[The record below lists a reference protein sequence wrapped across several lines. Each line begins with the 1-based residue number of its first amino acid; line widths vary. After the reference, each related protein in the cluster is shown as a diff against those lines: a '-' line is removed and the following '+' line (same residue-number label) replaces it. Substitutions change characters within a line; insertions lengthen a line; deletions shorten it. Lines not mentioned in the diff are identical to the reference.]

1 MQMVT
6 QRDNAEFLHLF
17 SQDQNGLKYLTHDF
31 STDGDY
37 IDYVYRCQQ
46 IVLSCRS
53 KMHLEEGLY
62 SLVSGFIFGPQWV
75 DYNGL
80 VHDSFASSEEFVS
93 YFEQTG
99 KHPLNNPTFAK
110 EIEDFRNSIRFRSG
124 VLDLFVREELSSEFP
139 ELAMKVPGKLKGA
152 DMYIE
157 TGPIREVLRL
167 ILKSMREYGDYRTV
181 AISFLEDEL
190 EGGFFKSSL
199 SITQVGSFP
208 AHPLSRDMARLAEGD
223 GGTFGTIRKR
233 LKGLCNWDV
242 VTKWPDKDSPIRWRI
257 LRDETQ
263 PELSEASLAEGFTHI
278 LTIIHKP

>member
-31 STDGDY
+31 GTHGDY
-37 IDYVYRCQQ
+37 IDDVYRCQQ

-124 VLDLFVREELSSEFP
+124 VLDLFVREEL
-139 ELAMKVPGKLKGA
+139 L
-152 DMYIE
+152 E

-167 ILKSMREYGDYRTV
+167 ILNSMREYGDYRTV
-181 AISFLEDEL
+181 AISFLEDKL